1 MKKINKNDPLI
12 KYGGYASIMSAIV
25 VIAVIVLN
33 MVVSS
38 FDVKFDLT
46 KNGLYTLSEDT
57 ISLVENLNQDVSIYS
72 LYAEGQEISMVTE
85 ILDRYASHSKHITV
99 SNIDP
104 YTDPAFAVE
113 HTQNGQQPKVGDIVV
128 ETDSNFAVIPQEDIT
143 DISVDSMS
151 QTAYLK
157 GIKVEGVLTG
167 TIRQLTN
174 GAAEAVYELTGHNE
188 TSLGDEL
195 KKEMGY
201 SGFEVQTLDLVKTPK
216 IPEDC
221 EILVINGPA
230 VDLSKSEADT
240 VKSFLENGG
249 KAFITLT
256 LTTQEMPNFDSLL
269 ASYGIADSGR
279 LIVEGSADYVIDNN
293 PLYLIPDLNSE
304 SKICESL
311 VNAGTNILAPASM
324 YVEQLDT
331 KRSTVNIE
339 TLAVSSTY
347 SYAKTLNDIS
357 GNNAQLTETD
367 PTGPLDIVVSVTDTD
382 NNGTENGTKLIVS
395 GTSMILEDS
404 VNNIVNGGNFGFVM
418 NAFDFL
424 NGTESTGR
432 TKSIGADE
440 YLNITQSKAVVIMLV
455 SVVVIPLIILLAGFT
470 VFIRRRNK

>member
-1 MKKINKNDPLI
+1 MKKIDKNDPLI
-12 KYGGYASIMSAIV
+12 KYGGYASVMSAIV
-25 VIAVIVLN
+25 VVVVIVLN
-33 MVVSS
+33 LVVSS

-57 ISLVENLNQDVSIYS
+57 INLVENLNQDVNIYS
-72 LYAEGQEISMVTE
+72 IYAEGEEIGMVTE
-85 ILDRYASHSKHITV
+85 ILDRYASYSKHITV

-104 YTDPAFAVE
+104 YTDPAFSAE
-113 HTQNGQQPKVGDIVV
+113 HTKNGQQPSVGDIVV
-128 ETDSNFAVIPQEDIT
+128 ETESDFAIIPQDDIT
-143 DISVDSMS
+143 DISVDNTS

-188 TSLGDEL
+188 TPLGDDL

-201 SGFEVQTLDLVKTPK
+201 SGFDVQTLDLVTQPK
-216 IPEDC
+216 IPDDC

-230 VDLSKSEADT
+230 VDLSQAEADT
-240 VKSFLENGG
+240 IKSYLENGG
-249 KAFITLT
+249 KAFITFT

-269 ASYGIADSGR
+269 AYYGVADSKR
-279 LIVEGSADYVIDNN
+279 LVAEGSADYVIDNN
-293 PLYLIPDLNSE
+293 PLYLLPDLNSE
-304 SKICESL
+304 SKVCESL
-311 VNAGTNILAPASM
+311 VEAGTNVITPVAM
-324 YVEQLDT
+324 YIERLDT

-339 TLAVSSTY
+339 TLASSSSY

-357 GNNAQLTETD
+357 ANNAQMTDGD
-367 PTGPLDIVVSVTDTD
+367 PTGPLDVVVSITDTD
-382 NNGTENGTKLIVS
+382 NNGTENGTKIIIS
-395 GTSMILEDS
+395 GATMLLEDS
-404 VNNIVNGGNFGFVM
+404 VNNIVNGGNFGLVM

-432 TKSIGADE
+432 TKSIGAEE
-440 YLNITQSKAVVIMLV
+440 YLNITQSKAIVIMLV
-455 SVVVIPLIILLAGFT
+455 SVIVIPLIILIVGFT